1 MGKTFVPNLPDS
13 LSLPGTHMVEGK
25 NQLPQLSSRLYMCT
39 YGTGRERRQGEG
51 GGGREG
57 EGEREGGRKRG
68 RKAGREGWGRVGW
81 GRVGER

>member
-51 GGGREG
+51 GRGWEGGGR
-57 EGEREGGRKRG
+57 GERGREKKREEGG
-68 RKAGREGWGRVGW
+68 EGRVG
-81 GRVGER
+81 